1 MSDEQRV
8 ERSVDVP
15 LEPERAWETVT
26 DPDELERWLAPDVEL
41 DLREGG
47 DVFVRD
53 DDGRERHGTV
63 VTVDP
68 PQRLVYTWDT
78 DGSRDHRRDR
88 ARPVARRHPHPH
100 LRDPRGSAPA
110 GTGGVN
116 RRGRPHVRGAVGSDP
131 AAGRLAAGRPRQRH
145 RHRARARAADL
156 PPGGRQAPGGAAR
169 RRPGR
174 ARAGRARDS
183 LPVHPRAADRGGIV
197 DGERRR
203 RLGCSG

>member
-47 DVFVRD
+47 DVFIRD

-63 VTVDP
+63 VTVEP

-78 DGSRDHRRDR
+78 DGVETTVEIELDPLPDGTRIRISETPAE
-88 ARPVARRHPHPH
+88 ARLLA
-100 LRDPRGSAPA
+100 
-110 GTGGVN
+110 
-116 RRGRPHVRGAVGSDP
+116 
-131 AAGRLAAGRPRQRH
+131 LAA
-145 RHRARARAADL
+145 
-156 PPGGRQAPGGAAR
+156 
-169 RRPGR
+169 
-174 ARAGRARDS
+174 
-183 LPVHPRAADRGGIV
+183 
-197 DGERRR
+197 
-203 RLGCSG
+203 

>member
-26 DPDELERWLAPDVEL
+26 DPAELERWLAPDVEL

-63 VTVDP
+63 VTVEA

-78 DGSRDHRRDR
+78 DGIETTVEI
-88 ARPVARRHPHPH
+88 A
-100 LRDPRGSAPA
+100 LDPLPDGTRIRISESAETRLLA
-110 GTGGVN
+110 
-116 RRGRPHVRGAVGSDP
+116 
-131 AAGRLAAGRPRQRH
+131 LAA
-145 RHRARARAADL
+145 
-156 PPGGRQAPGGAAR
+156 
-169 RRPGR
+169 
-174 ARAGRARDS
+174 
-183 LPVHPRAADRGGIV
+183 
-197 DGERRR
+197 
-203 RLGCSG
+203 

>member
-15 LEPERAWETVT
+15 LKPERAWETVT

-63 VTVDP
+63 VTVEP

-78 DGSRDHRRDR
+78 DGVETTVEIELDPLPDGTRIRISESPAE
-88 ARPVARRHPHPH
+88 ARLLA
-100 LRDPRGSAPA
+100 
-110 GTGGVN
+110 
-116 RRGRPHVRGAVGSDP
+116 
-131 AAGRLAAGRPRQRH
+131 LAA
-145 RHRARARAADL
+145 
-156 PPGGRQAPGGAAR
+156 
-169 RRPGR
+169 
-174 ARAGRARDS
+174 
-183 LPVHPRAADRGGIV
+183 
-197 DGERRR
+197 
-203 RLGCSG
+203 